1 MNFSKLLLTGI
12 LTIDVTF
19 RRRGHGVVKFLESQE
34 FFKKQLEQ
42 FIILFDFLTS

>member
-19 RRRGHGVVKFLESQE
+19 RRRGHGVVKFFESQE
-34 FFKKQLEQ
+34 FKKKPIRKIYN
-42 FIILFDFLTS
+42 FV